1 MLCCTNLKMATFFTF
16 PKPSKKAKIGEKI
29 KEQEVEKEIIIHGV
43 IQSTLF
49 SFPPNLLKKNRPVII
64 KIVKSITAQ
73 KENHLTQKRKRD
85 DNLDKASGEP
95 FKQIGP
101 SHFNNATS

>member
-49 SFPPNLLKKNRPVII
+49 SFPPNLLKKNRPVPQ
-64 KIVKSITAQ
+64 TARHQ
-73 KENHLTQKRKRD
+73 HSMN
-85 DNLDKASGEP
+85 
-95 FKQIGP
+95 KQFSCHVAERTAAWP
-101 SHFNNATS
+101 SSARRATWSSPPRRVTRERL